1 MAAGKLEDQ
10 GGKFLYL
17 SLRKALA
24 DEYASAEYYTPLP
37 SERELCEIYQV
48 SRSTV
53 RKTLQSMERDGLV
66 QSLHGKGT
74 FWTGSRQLSADHFVE
89 RSFTV
94 VGNREIAFFDQVAS
108 QGGQATSRV
117 LLQDVRPSNEDEA
130 EHLRIPVGSPI
141 FCLVR
146 ARYING
152 ELYQVNS
159 SHIPYDLCPD
169 LYKCDFS
176 GSVSLH
182 QTLREHGIFPY
193 RADQQVL
200 IGMASAYDALHL
212 EIEEGSPVTEITT
225 ITTDKRGGIIEYVT
239 TKSSAYKTQ
248 FEITIFSEP
257 QQR

>member
-1 MAAGKLEDQ
+1 MESILRTRHSAR
-10 GGKFLYL
+10 KFLDKSVDE
-17 SLRKALA
+17 SL
-24 DEYASAEYYTPLP
+24 
-37 SERELCEIYQV
+37 I
-48 SRSTV
+48 
-53 RKTLQSMERDGLV
+53 
-66 QSLHGKGT
+66 
-74 FWTGSRQLSADHFVE
+74 
-89 RSFTV
+89 
-94 VGNREIAFFDQVAS
+94 REIIADAQQAPSWCNSQPWKAYVATGDAAKKIVKMHTDNVINKAKAWAEVVPPQFGENDWTQAEWKNMRNFWDAADVS
-108 QGGQATSRV
+108 PDGGNDKLGLQAECNC
-117 LLQDVRPSNEDEA
+117 DFHA
-130 EHLRIPVGSPI
+130 PVI
-141 FCLVR
+141 V
-146 ARYING
+146 YING